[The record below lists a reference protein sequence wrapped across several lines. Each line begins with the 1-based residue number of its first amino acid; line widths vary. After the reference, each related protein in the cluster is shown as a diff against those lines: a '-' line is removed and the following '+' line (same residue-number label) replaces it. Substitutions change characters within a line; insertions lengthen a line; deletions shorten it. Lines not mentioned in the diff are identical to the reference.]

1 MYEEKC
7 YQMIHEMILPENLSN
22 WNGIPTYGVG
32 VFSNHEILQEVL
44 WRYGWAQKVVRHYNS
59 RNKFD
64 SFAVIQH
71 DKLVL
76 VFADRFTSDV
86 GLHRLLADTETEIST
101 LHSEERRAAA

>member
-7 YQMIHEMILPENLSN
+7 YRMIRENMPSEYLAE
-22 WNGIPTYGVG
+22 WHGIPVYSVG
-32 VFSNHEILQEVL
+32 IFPNHEILQEVL

-59 RNKFD
+59 RNKLD
-64 SFAVIQH
+64 SFTVIQH